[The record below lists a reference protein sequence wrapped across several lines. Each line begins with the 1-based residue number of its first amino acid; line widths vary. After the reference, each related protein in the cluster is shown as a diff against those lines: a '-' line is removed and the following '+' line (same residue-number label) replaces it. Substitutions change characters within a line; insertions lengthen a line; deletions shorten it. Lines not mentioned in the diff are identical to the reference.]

1 MGFDYNSPLVKMVPK
16 DTTEEQ
22 RENSKHQLRN
32 KHDYRSGVLFSSF
45 FFLFAKMLQK
55 YALSVP
61 LTQCLKIFKKVSF
74 LIRQQ
79 FSIFLE
85 NETIFR
91 TFKQCDTG
99 VSHVIQ

>member
-45 FFLFAKMLQK
+45 FFSYLQK
-55 YALSVP
+55 CCKNMP
-61 LTQCLKIFKKVSF
+61 
-74 LIRQQ
+74 
-79 FSIFLE
+79 
-85 NETIFR
+85 
-91 TFKQCDTG
+91 
-99 VSHVIQ
+99 